1 MIQTHLLPLQP
12 PYNYIYYG
20 GIVGKQIATLVAT
33 VDKTDKEGNY
43 GLETHS
49 HPVVVY
55 NGQTAEGVVWDKC
68 EVMDCRTVCSEKEKS
83 VTLRQFNELLAMTG
97 GAKTDN
103 PNNPM
108 NLLPPMNPNYLRSA
122 LRAAGIALEL
132 PQDVNYYGIDQPGTI
147 RDFKVKLLFDASD
160 DGLCV
165 WSQLN
170 QSPLYFN
177 IEAAERKEVLSLL
190 KAQLYDW
197 QMALEEFCI
206 NIEFEAGK
214 QEDVYDDYIEFDEDE
229 VNGIIEKL
237 NNEAKRK

>member
-33 VDKTDKEGNY
+33 VDKTDQEGNY

-68 EVMDCRTVCSEKEKS
+68 EVMDCRTVCSETDKR

-103 PNNPM
+103 PDNPM

-132 PQDVNYYGIDQPGTI
+132 PQDVNYYGPDQMGTV
-147 RDFKVKLLFDASD
+147 RDFKVKLLFDAND

-170 QSPLYFN
+170 QSPLHFS
-177 IEAAERKEVLSLL
+177 IEAAERKEVLNLL
-190 KAQLYDW
+190 KEQLYDW
-197 QMALEEFCI
+197 QMALEEFSI

-214 QEDVYDDYIEFDEDE
+214 QEDVFDGYIEFDEDE
-229 VNGIIEKL
+229 VNGIIEEMNK
-237 NNEAKRK
+237 EAKRK

>member
-43 GLETHS
+43 EMETHS

-68 EVMDCRTVCSEKEKS
+68 EVMDCRTVCSETTKK
-83 VTLRQFNELLAMTG
+83 VTLKEFNELLAMTG

-103 PNNPM
+103 PDNPM

-122 LRAAGIALEL
+122 LRAAGIVLEM
-132 PQDVNYYGIDQPGTI
+132 PTDVNYYGPDQMGTI
-147 RDFKVKLLFDASD
+147 RDFKVRLLFDAND

-170 QSPLYFN
+170 KSPLYFEV
-177 IEAAERKEVLSLL
+177 EASKRDEVLNLL
-190 KAQLYDW
+190 REQLYDW
-197 QMALEEFCI
+197 QMALEEFNI
-206 NIEFEAGK
+206 NIEFEVGK
-214 QEDVYDDYIEFDEDE
+214 QEDVFDDYIEFDEDE
-229 VNGIIEKL
+229 ANGIIDEL
-237 NNEAKRK
+237 NKEARRK